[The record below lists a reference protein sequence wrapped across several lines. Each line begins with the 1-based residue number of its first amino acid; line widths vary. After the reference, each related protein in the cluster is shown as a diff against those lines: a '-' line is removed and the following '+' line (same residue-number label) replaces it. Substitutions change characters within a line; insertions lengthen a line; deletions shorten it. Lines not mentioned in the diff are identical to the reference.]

1 LTWTRS
7 GAIYAFD
14 AAQRFTLR
22 IDQSIVMAKLTF
34 ITGPVRSGK
43 SRRAVELAAQW
54 GSTTVFVATYHS
66 DARDLEMMDR
76 VRRHRAERPAWRTL
90 EAPAD
95 VAASLASLT
104 PAPGGVILDCLTLW
118 ASARFADSD
127 EAIAAAWS
135 AQLSQFKAASWPS
148 VIVSNEL
155 GWSLV
160 PPEPAA
166 RRFRD
171 LAGMLAQLTA
181 VAADEAW
188 LMIAGCPMRLK

>member
-1 LTWTRS
+1 M
-7 GAIYAFD
+7 G
-14 AAQRFTLR
+14 
-22 IDQSIVMAKLTF
+22 KLTF

-43 SRRAVELAAQW
+43 SGRAVEQAKGW
-54 GSTTVFVATYHS
+54 GSDTVFVATYRA
-66 DARDLEMMDR
+66 DAHDSEMSER

-95 VAASLASLT
+95 VWASLAAL
-104 PAPGGVILDCLTLW
+104 APPPSGMILDCLTLW

-127 EAIAAAWS
+127 AAIVAAWN
-135 AQLSQFKAASWPS
+135 AQLSAFKAASWPC

-160 PPEPAA
+160 PAEPDA

-171 LAGMLAQLTA
+171 LAGTLAQLTA
-181 VAADEAW
+181 AAADDAW
-188 LMIAGCPMRLK
+188 LMIAGCPLRLK